1 MKFENAKVVRLV
13 ERHAT
18 EFANEGAELGATKS
32 IMFDGVEVSTKLF
45 GFNSSRKGIIVET
58 TIGNVKLGCSSLKL
72 KPRGFTHVVNVNYNW
87 LYNQA
92 VQSVKEP
99 RPIW

>member
-13 ERHAT
+13 ERHAA
-18 EFANEGAELGATKS
+18 EFANEGAKLGATKS
-32 IMFDGVEVSTKLF
+32 IIFDGVEITTKLN
-45 GFNSSRKGIIVET
+45 GFNSSRKGIIIET
-58 TIGNVKLGCSSLKL
+58 TIGNVKLGCSTLKQ

-92 VQSVKEP
+92 VQMVKDP
-99 RPIW
+99 RVIG

>member
-1 MKFENAKVVRLV
+1 MKFENSKVVRLV

-18 EFANEGAELGATKS
+18 EYANEKAEIGATKS
-32 IMFDGVEVSTKLF
+32 IIFDGVEVSTRLY

-58 TIGNVKLGCSSLKL
+58 TIGNVKLGCSTLKQ
-72 KPRGFTHVVNVNYNW
+72 KPRGFSHVNNVNYNW

-92 VQSVKEP
+92 VQTVKDP
-99 RPIW
+99 RVIG